1 MERTISRSSSRL
13 SHLKSIMKLHDNH
26 SAETT
31 SMETTMVASPGL
43 SYLMEVYVGTPP
55 VKQMM
60 YADMGSSVSWI
71 QCLPCENC
79 FHQALPIFNP
89 YASASS
95 QILLDSEHECM
106 LLEDKRDLTKS
117 NGVCN
122 YAFGGNS
129 YTRGVL
135 FKETYT
141 LGPTSITH
149 VALGCGHDNVGQ
161 YEQQC
166 TGIIGLADS
175 PLSFIGQTDA
185 FLHGRFTYCL
195 VSDQF
200 GSNPDAR
207 TSKISF
213 GHSPEGTISTWLW
226 KMRNKPNYY
235 IILKSFI
242 IGDTVIPM
250 GGLSANFMLDTGST
264 LSYLPTKAYEILVDA
279 LIKRIGKRPFYVGGE
294 LCYKINT
301 SIPIITL
308 QFDNGPELVLSKK
321 NTFIKYDENKMCL
334 AIKPDD
340 VLSILGNRAQI
351 DFSIG
356 IDIHRRMVSFDPTDC
371 STHVMP

>member
-1 MERTISRSSSRL
+1 
-13 SHLKSIMKLHDNH
+13 
-26 SAETT
+26 
-31 SMETTMVASPGL
+31 MVASPGL

-79 FHQALPIFNP
+79 FHQDLPIFNP

-141 LGPTSITH
+141 LGPSSITH
-149 VALGCGHDNVGQ
+149 VALGCGHNNVGLF
-161 YEQQC
+161 EQQC
-166 TGIIGLADS
+166 TG
-175 PLSFIGQTDA
+175 
-185 FLHGRFTYCL
+185 LHTAYCL

-213 GHSPEGTISTWLW
+213 GHSPEGTISTRLW
-226 KMRNKPNYY
+226 KMQDNPNYY
-235 IILKSFI
+235 ILLKSII

-264 LSYLPTKAYEILVDA
+264 LSYLPTKAYQILVYA
-279 LIKRIGKRPFYVGGE
+279 LRNMIGK
-294 LCYKINT
+294 
-301 SIPIITL
+301 
-308 QFDNGPELVLSKK
+308 
-321 NTFIKYDENKMCL
+321 
-334 AIKPDD
+334 KPLN
-340 VLSILGNRAQI
+340 VRNE
-351 DFSIG
+351 
-356 IDIHRRMVSFDPTDC
+356 
-371 STHVMP
+371 

>member
-1 MERTISRSSSRL
+1 MTIISLYHIFYFIFQISNSHSTTTSKPIVFTTNLIHRYGHVNGTYLMERTISRSSSRL

-31 SMETTMVASPGL
+31 SMETTIVPSPGL

-60 YADMGSSVSWI
+60 YVDTGSSVSWI

-95 QILLDSEHECM
+95 QILVDYEHECM

-122 YAFGGNS
+122 YALTFGGDS
-129 YTRGVL
+129 YTHGVL

-141 LGPTSITH
+141 LGPSSITH
-149 VALGCGHDNVGQ
+149 VALGCGHNNFGIV
-161 YEQQC
+161 EEQC
-166 TGIIGLADS
+166 TGIIGLGDS
-175 PLSFIGQTDA
+175 PLSFIGQTNA

-226 KMRNKPNYY
+226 KMQDNPNYY
-235 IILKSFI
+235 ILLKSI
-242 IGDTVIPM
+242 IIRDTLM
-250 GGLSANFMLDTGST
+250 N
-264 LSYLPTKAYEILVDA
+264 
-279 LIKRIGKRPFYVGGE
+279 
-294 LCYKINT
+294 
-301 SIPIITL
+301 
-308 QFDNGPELVLSKK
+308 
-321 NTFIKYDENKMCL
+321 
-334 AIKPDD
+334 D
-340 VLSILGNRAQI
+340 VLNQSSLERKG
-351 DFSIG
+351 
-356 IDIHRRMVSFDPTDC
+356 
-371 STHVMP
+371 

>member
-1 MERTISRSSSRL
+1 MGRDIMERTISRSSSRL

-129 YTRGVL
+129 YTRG
-135 FKETYT
+135 
-141 LGPTSITH
+141 
-149 VALGCGHDNVGQ
+149 
-161 YEQQC
+161 C
-166 TGIIGLADS
+166 TGIIGLGDS

-226 KMRNKPNYY
+226 KMQNKPNYY
-235 IILKSFI
+235 IILKSII

-264 LSYLPTKAYEILVDA
+264 LSYLPTKAYQILVYA
-279 LIKRIGKRPFYVGGE
+279 LRNMIGKKPLNVRNE
-294 LCYKINT
+294 LCYKLNT
-301 SIPIITL
+301 SIPI
-308 QFDNGPELVLSKK
+308 VLSKK
-321 NTFIKYDENKMCL
+321 NTFIKYENMVCL
-334 AIKPDD
+334 AINPDNA
-340 VLSILGNRAQI
+340 LSILGNRAQI